1 MMIKS
6 TFLYNIWIFILMFFI
21 INPLFYC
28 VGILA
33 VSVIEL
39 PSWLTKAL
47 LIFVIPL
54 GCYRLV
60 DLVYNAVR
68 KIVARISK
76 EK

>member
-6 TFLYNIWIFILMFFI
+6 TFLYSIWIFVLMLFI

-39 PSWLTKAL
+39 PSWLTKAI

-60 DLVYNAVR
+60 NLVYNAVR
-68 KIVARISK
+68 KIVARMSK

>member
-6 TFLYNIWIFILMFFI
+6 TFLYSIWIFVLVLFI

-39 PSWLTKAL
+39 PSWLTKAI

-68 KIVARISK
+68 KIVARMSK

>member
-6 TFLYNIWIFILMFFI
+6 NFLYSIWIFVLVLFI

-39 PSWLTKAL
+39 PSWL
-47 LIFVIPL
+47 
-54 GCYRLV
+54 
-60 DLVYNAVR
+60 
-68 KIVARISK
+68 ARQFLYSLYL
-76 EK
+76 

>member
-39 PSWLTKAL
+39 PSWLTKAI

-68 KIVARISK
+68 KIVARMSK

>member
-6 TFLYNIWIFILMFFI
+6 TFLYSIWIFVLMLFI

-39 PSWLTKAL
+39 PSWLTKAIL
-47 LIFVIPL
+47 LFVIPL

-68 KIVARISK
+68 KIVARMSK